1 MIMNH
6 CFPMLGFNTISVQH
20 NETLLSLVYPSYL
33 LPQENHTEQG
43 KDELAAPGGLGIVGI
58 SAHPSYGRL

>member
-1 MIMNH
+1 MIVSH

-20 NETLLSLVYPSYL
+20 NETLLSLEHPSYL
-33 LPQENHTEQG
+33 LPQEHHTEQG
-43 KDELAAPGGLGIVGI
+43 KDELAAPGGLGIVGT